1 MSTIWKVVLVLV
13 VVGAVGFGWKYMS
26 SKNEYANP
34 QTTNNTGYP
43 STGVSVNSTTN
54 ASLDQDM
61 NSINSHMNAVDQSS
75 AQVDQSVSDKP
86 VTQTE

>member
-13 VVGAVGFGWKYMS
+13 IVGAVGFGWKYMS
-26 SKNEYANP
+26 SKSIEEIPDPSKGGA
-34 QTTNNTGYP
+34 TGTYI
-43 STGVSVNSTTN
+43 NSTTN

-61 NSINSHMNAVDQSS
+61 TTIDSHMNAVDQSS
-75 AQVDQSVSDKP
+75 AQVDSSMSDKP